1 MSFNKYNRELDLH
14 LERVELK
21 VTSIYK
27 LLYQINDVILGLVF
41 LMGSIM
47 FFKDSTMFAGTV
59 LFVIGSIQMLIRP
72 VISIVHDFHLS
83 VRGKILLIIKNL
95 INPAAVK
102 LI

>member
-47 FFKDSTMFAGTV
+47 
-59 LFVIGSIQMLIRP
+59 LQCLQE
-72 VISIVHDFHLS
+72 LS
-83 VRGKILLIIKNL
+83 YS
-95 INPAAVK
+95 
-102 LI
+102 